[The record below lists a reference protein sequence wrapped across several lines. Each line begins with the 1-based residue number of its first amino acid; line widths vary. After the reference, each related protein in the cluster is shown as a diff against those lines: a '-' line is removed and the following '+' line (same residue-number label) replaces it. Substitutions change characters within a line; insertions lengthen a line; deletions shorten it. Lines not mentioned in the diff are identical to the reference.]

1 MNEQV
6 AKLMQL
12 RRLEEKTKLNSSSKI
27 ISIVSGKGGTGKSF
41 FALNFAYQLSR
52 LGKKIL
58 LVDLD
63 FNFSNIHLLLN
74 YAAENTLSDFLLQR
88 KALRE
93 LVFKYSENLN
103 IIFGDS
109 GASDHPKINRDL
121 LEYFFI
127 HLNKMSPQYDFI
139 ILDSSAGADDITL
152 YQLNKSDY
160 NIIIAT
166 PEPTSVMDAYVIFK
180 LIVENTEVTKN
191 YVVFNK
197 SESKID
203 SDSAFQNLSTAV
215 RHFVKSEINLLG
227 VIGYDRTVYRSI
239 MEQELLMKSY
249 PNSMAALEISELVRR
264 LLKFAQVAN
273 NNQATR
279 TTLF

>member
-6 AKLMQL
+6 AKLIQL
-12 RRLEEKTKLNSSSKI
+12 RRLEEKTKLNPSSKI

-74 YAAENTLSDFLLQR
+74 FAAENTLSDFLLQR

-93 LVFKYSENLN
+93 LVFKYSDNLN

-109 GASDHPKINRDL
+109 GASDHPKISRDL

-127 HLNKMSPQYDFI
+127 HLNKISPQYDFI

-180 LIVENTEVTKN
+180 LIVENTDVTKN

-197 SESKID
+197 SESKVD

-264 LLKFAQVAN
+264 LLKFTQVAN

>member
-6 AKLMQL
+6 AKLIEL
-12 RRLEEKTKLNSSSKI
+12 RRLEEKAKFNPSSKI
-27 ISIVSGKGGTGKSF
+27 ISIASGKGGTGKSF

-58 LVDLD
+58 LIDLD

-74 YAAENTLSDFLLQR
+74 STPQNTLSDFFLQ
-88 KALRE
+88 KKVLRE
-93 LVFKYSENLN
+93 LIYKYSDNLN

-109 GASDHPKINRDL
+109 GASDYPKVNRDL

-127 HLNKMSPQYDFI
+127 HLNKISPQYDYI
-139 ILDSSAGADDITL
+139 ILDSSAGADEITI

-180 LIVENTEVTKN
+180 MIFENTDVTKN

-197 SESKID
+197 SESKDD

-215 RHFVKSEINLLG
+215 RHFLKSEINLLG
-227 VIGYDRTVYRSI
+227 VIGYDRTVYKSI
-239 MEQELLMKSY
+239 MEQTLLMKSF
-249 PNSMAALEISELVRR
+249 PNSVAALEIIELVRR
-264 LLKFAQVAN
+264 LLKFTQVAN
-273 NNQATR
+273 NNQASR